1 MPPIDTRPIDEPPMD
16 EPPMDDPPMDDPPM
30 DEPPTDK
37 AGQRRP
43 VGLAD
48 LAERDRG
55 AFARRWWLLAG
66 IWLVYLIDP
75 LVNLWRYDSIAQRV
89 LGTGLIV
96 VFSAVYIVMVPR
108 AFGCPPRLRAAVL
121 GTMVGTSALYFAF
134 CGDGSAFAPYLAVVV
149 ILLLPWSS
157 AVPLVLA
164 LTAAVTIGPGHVAAW
179 HDSGFQWGVGLG
191 TLFASIIV
199 GAMRLFAGTT
209 GQLHRAEEEIEK
221 LAAEQERLRIARDLH
236 DLLGHALTTVTLK
249 AELAS
254 RLVARDPERAAAE
267 MAEVAQLGRQSLA
280 DVRAAVSG
288 FREVSLVKELAAAR
302 EVLQAAGIEA
312 ELPAAA
318 EDVPGDLRELFGWV
332 VREGVTN
339 AVRHSRA
346 RRVAVR
352 VEGRV
357 IEIDN
362 DGVEDGPGDAAR
374 ARTTGHGLIGL
385 SERVAMVGGEVRAGP
400 QGEGGYR
407 LRVEVPA

>member
-1 MPPIDTRPIDEPPMD
+1 MDMPPIDTLPIDEPPID
-16 EPPMDDPPMDDPPM
+16 EPPINR
-30 DEPPTDK
+30 TDI
-37 AGQRRP
+37 AAPGQRRP
-43 VGLAD
+43 VGLEE
-48 LAERDRG
+48 LAQREGD
-55 AFARRWWLLAG
+55 AFARRWWFFAG

-75 LVNLWRYDSIAQRV
+75 LVNLWRYDTIAPRL

-96 VFSAVYIVMVPR
+96 VFSFVYVAMVPR
-108 AFGCPPRLRAAVL
+108 AFRCPPRLRLAVL
-121 GTMVGTSALYFAF
+121 GTMVAASALYFGF
-134 CGDGSAFAPYLAVVV
+134 CGDGSAFAPYLAVVI

-164 LTAAVTIGPGHVAAW
+164 LVAAVTFGPGHVAAW
-179 HDSGFQWGVGLG
+179 HDSGLQWGVGLG
-191 TLFASIIV
+191 TLFASVIV
-199 GAMRLFAGTT
+199 GAMRLFAGTAT
-209 GQLHRAEEEIEK
+209 QLHRAEEEIEQ

-236 DLLGHALTTVTLK
+236 DLLGHALTTVTVK

-254 RLVARDPERAAAE
+254 RLVGRDPERAARE
-267 MAEVAQLGRQSLA
+267 MAEVAELGRQSLT

-302 EVLQAAGIEA
+302 EVLQAAGIDA

-346 RRVAVR
+346 RRVVVR

-357 IEIDN
+357 IQIDN
-362 DGVEDGPGDAAR
+362 DGVDDAPGRTASSV
-374 ARTTGHGLIGL
+374 TTGHGLIGL

-400 QGEGGYR
+400 EGTNGYR